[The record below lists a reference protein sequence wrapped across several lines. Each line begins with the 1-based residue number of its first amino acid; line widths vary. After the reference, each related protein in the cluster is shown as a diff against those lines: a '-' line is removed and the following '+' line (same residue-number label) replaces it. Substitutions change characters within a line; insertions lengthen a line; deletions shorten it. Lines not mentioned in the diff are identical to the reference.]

1 MYKNIRSIDKNSSIN
16 TNPPSQSQCNEQELS
31 LLISTASTQ
40 AKRSVRISSNGGGGG
55 GDASLRLNGSIGEQ
69 FSSSREARLSTISLE
84 PPSQT
89 FTTTAL
95 DVSQNNTASN
105 NLNNPSTVNLNSSQ
119 HSSASTPPSSTAN
132 NNHNN
137 HSGKNHHHH
146 HHHHTNSFTSCQQIP
161 APSMEKMRNMAI
173 TIIGVT
179 ILFIVFTVPIN
190 IYIPLMHQ
198 AEKDS
203 ATTGVKKKCE
213 DLIFCVLNNM
223 VNANHSTS
231 FFIYLITN
239 SKFKNEINNI
249 WKQLKIYFGKS
260 LIV

>member
-1 MYKNIRSIDKNSSIN
+1 
-16 TNPPSQSQCNEQELS
+16 
-31 LLISTASTQ
+31 
-40 AKRSVRISSNGGGGG
+40 
-55 GDASLRLNGSIGEQ
+55 
-69 FSSSREARLSTISLE
+69 
-84 PPSQT
+84 
-89 FTTTAL
+89 
-95 DVSQNNTASN
+95 
-105 NLNNPSTVNLNSSQ
+105 
-119 HSSASTPPSSTAN
+119 
-132 NNHNN
+132 
-137 HSGKNHHHH
+137 
-146 HHHHTNSFTSCQQIP
+146 
-161 APSMEKMRNMAI
+161 MEKMRNMAI

-260 LIV
+260 LRV